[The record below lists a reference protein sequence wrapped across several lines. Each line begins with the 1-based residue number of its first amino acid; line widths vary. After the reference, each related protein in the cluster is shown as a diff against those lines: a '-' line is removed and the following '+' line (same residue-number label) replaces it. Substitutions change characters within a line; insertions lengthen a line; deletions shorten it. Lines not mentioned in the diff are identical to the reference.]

1 MTLDGQGD
9 PLLVNGYPLRS
20 AAAAYYDS
28 SQHKVLE
35 FQADILDYPF
45 FCAST
50 AYDGNLAAMS
60 LAMALSA
67 SRIPAHM
74 NDGTEKTM
82 DSALNLETFL
92 DQAGFTDIR
101 VDDYSKMTSM
111 YTVAT
116 AMGCR
121 RMEAE
126 GQEPFTL
133 IAVGVCGSGYKN
145 EWQSNM
151 SPGEGDIHK
160 GFLEAAGLVV
170 DRLAGY
176 IATRGIQ
183 GRVKVWISG
192 FSRAAAVSNLTAAAL
207 TDTGM
212 LPKEDVYAYTFAT
225 PAAVKNPP
233 ETGYEHI
240 FNIICPTDLIPQV
253 MPADWGFG
261 RYGQDLYLA
270 VPEFSS
276 FFGAEVTNL
285 RAEVDKTVFGVDN
298 TYSPELNLR
307 MRLLCS
313 YLLDVMDNQAY
324 YDRTIQPALVG
335 IMQDKSIPN
344 LLTTLRA
351 LMVEQVGSTKTQIT
365 DMDELMDY
373 FIRVFSGT
381 VAQYGLG
388 SADGNTASPL
398 LRLFNEHYI
407 NSYLANMGAIQN
419 ALFEP
424 STSAYYVMVRGPVTV
439 SIAFEDTPDSPLA
452 RIGAGGKK
460 TYASP
465 ILDSGLQDAFY
476 LERCGNTTVLAVPA
490 DFDYRVSWTAESA
503 GEVECLQTLV
513 SVHDSAR
520 YACCVSEPVK
530 VQPGDSGIAL
540 RQADGQNMLPDGFTE
555 KAYEARN
562 LAEFMGIASLGIN
575 WRYALMI
582 FCALIALPICVC
594 LCFAASRRPERRKRY
609 SCLSWL
615 ALCVFGIAAL
625 ETEAAYWFFADR
637 PLIRVFWKA
646 TVAACLLFHF
656 IRMHRLRRSLWK
668 TYFPALALA
677 LAGDI
682 VITVHSLAGAALA

>member
-225 PAAVKNPP
+225 PAPVKNPP
-233 ETGYEHI
+233 ETGYENI

-365 DMDELMDY
+365 DMDEL
-373 FIRVFSGT
+373 IWLPS
-381 VAQYGLG
+381 L
-388 SADGNTASPL
+388 SP
-398 LRLFNEHYI
+398 
-407 NSYLANMGAIQN
+407 
-419 ALFEP
+419 
-424 STSAYYVMVRGPVTV
+424 
-439 SIAFEDTPDSPLA
+439 
-452 RIGAGGKK
+452 
-460 TYASP
+460 
-465 ILDSGLQDAFY
+465 
-476 LERCGNTTVLAVPA
+476 
-490 DFDYRVSWTAESA
+490 
-503 GEVECLQTLV
+503 
-513 SVHDSAR
+513 
-520 YACCVSEPVK
+520 
-530 VQPGDSGIAL
+530 
-540 RQADGQNMLPDGFTE
+540 
-555 KAYEARN
+555 
-562 LAEFMGIASLGIN
+562 
-575 WRYALMI
+575 
-582 FCALIALPICVC
+582 
-594 LCFAASRRPERRKRY
+594 
-609 SCLSWL
+609 
-615 ALCVFGIAAL
+615 
-625 ETEAAYWFFADR
+625 
-637 PLIRVFWKA
+637 
-646 TVAACLLFHF
+646 
-656 IRMHRLRRSLWK
+656 
-668 TYFPALALA
+668 
-677 LAGDI
+677 
-682 VITVHSLAGAALA
+682 